1 MTTHASPRLLPSGV
15 AVAGCLLMAVVSARP
30 EPVAVAAPFAMVLV
44 LGLAAHRRA
53 AVEVTLDA
61 APRTVVEGGEVT
73 VTVAVAVHDGAAWVE
88 LELVPPGSLRLLD
101 GALAREAAAGP
112 ASTVELVARFTCE
125 RWGATGPFTA
135 NVVLH
140 DRLRLVTH
148 RRTVDAPGVQ
158 VRPSEERLRSLVAQR
173 VLRSAPGSHLSRQRG
188 DGIDFA
194 DIRPFVAGDRV
205 RSVNWRASARRGE
218 LWINDRQP
226 ERSGDVVLFL
236 DTFQEVAGQE
246 VVGEEVAGEAVHG
259 TLQRCV
265 EAAATLAAAHLGAND
280 RVGLVDMG
288 GVFRWVRPSGGT
300 VQLHRIVDV
309 LVGTRVHSTTIG
321 KTIDVLPV
329 RALPRRSLVIALS
342 PLLDERGIG
351 ALEALRARGFD
362 LVVVECSPE
371 PLVAPREG
379 GRGEVAHRLWLLDR
393 EVVRARLRRQG
404 VAVVDWP
411 QGTPFDAVLREV
423 VAFRKALLRRAT

>member
-1 MTTHASPRLLPSGV
+1 MTAHASPRLLPAAV
-15 AVAGCLLMAVVSARP
+15 AVAGCLLIAVVAARP
-30 EPVAVAAPFAMVLV
+30 EPVAVAAPFALLLV
-44 LGLAAHRRA
+44 LGLAGHREPELRTTVV
-53 AVEVTLDA
+53 VE
-61 APRTVVEGGEVT
+61 PRTLSEGDELTVT
-73 VTVAVAVHDGAAWVE
+73 VTVAVAAGAGWVE
-88 LELVPPGSLRLLD
+88 LQLDPPAVLELVD
-101 GALAREAAAGP
+101 GALGWEAAAGP
-112 ASTVELVARFTCE
+112 GARVTMTARFTSH
-125 RWGATGPFTA
+125 RWGTTGPFTTE
-135 NVVLH
+135 VIVR

-148 RRTVDAPGVQ
+148 RSSVESAGVQ

-173 VLRSAPGSHLSRQRG
+173 VLRPVPGSHPSRQRG

-194 DIRPFVAGDRV
+194 DIRPFVPGDRV

-226 ERSGDVVLFL
+226 DRSGDVVLFL
-236 DTFQEVAGQE
+236 DTF
-246 VVGEEVAGEAVHG
+246 EVAGEGADS

-288 GVFRWVRPSGGT
+288 GLFRWVRPAGGT

-309 LVGTRVHSTTIG
+309 LVGTQVLDTSVD

-342 PLLDERGIG
+342 PLLDRRGIA

-371 PLVAPREG
+371 PHVR
-379 GRGEVAHRLWLLDR
+379 RGPGQRGDLAHRLWLLDR
-393 EVVRARLRRQG
+393 EALRVRFRQRG
-404 VAVVDWP
+404 VAVVEWP
-411 QGTPFDAVLREV
+411 PGTELDLALREALAFRQAVLRW
-423 VAFRKALLRRAT
+423 AR